1 MRIDKFFSELGIL
14 SRSECKK
21 AAKAGLI
28 SIGDRTVKSSDE
40 QIDPENDSVFYKG
53 SLVPYS
59 RFVYY
64 MLNKPAGVVTANSD
78 RSHRT
83 VFDLVPDKRPGLSAV
98 GRLDID
104 TTGILLITNDGE
116 LNHRLLSSKYH
127 VPKTYVVYAD
137 GVLSEE
143 DIKLLEEGIDIGD
156 DEPTLPARANVT
168 GAHET
173 GSIVELTIIEGRYHQ
188 VKRMFAAI
196 GKPVITL
203 HRRTFGPLVLDS
215 NLAEGEIRLLD
226 TDEINALK
234 EAVR

>member
-1 MRIDKFFSELGIL
+1 MRIDKFFSELGLL

-53 SLVPYS
+53 SLVSYS

-78 RSHRT
+78 RTHKT
-83 VFDLVPDKRPGLSAV
+83 VFDLVTDKRPGLSAV

-127 VPKTYVVYAD
+127 VPKTYIVKAD
-137 GVLSEE
+137 GYLTDG
-143 DIKLLEEGIDIGD
+143 DIRMLEEGVDIGD
-156 DEPTLPARANVT
+156 DTPTLPARAKLAGEHE
-168 GAHET
+168 GA
-173 GSIVELTIIEGRYHQ
+173 SIVELTIVEGRYHQ

-196 GKPVITL
+196 GKPVISL
-203 HRRTFGPLVLDS
+203 HRSSFGPLKLDI
-215 NLAEGEIRLLD
+215 ETGTIRAL
-226 TDEINALK
+226 TEDEINGLK
-234 EAVR
+234 AVTL